1 MDAADATSNRARR
14 AAGGILK
21 SSDHGSELVLQ
32 RLPAA
37 PARRVSAAIRC
48 FAAAPASGFRK
59 EGDMERPWVK
69 FYDAGVRPTLEYPA
83 VPMHHFLEASA
94 SRHPDWAATIFGGVV
109 HQLGGRLLDAKLSY
123 RRLDEQVNRLANA
136 LTAMGVRKGDRV
148 ALYLPNCPQFV
159 IGFFAILKLGA
170 IVAPNNPL
178 YVARELEF
186 QLSDA
191 GAETIICLS
200 RFYTNVRRVRASARL
215 KNVIVTNVKEYFP
228 PVLKALFTL
237 AVEKREGHRVKL
249 DPGDRWLQ
257 DVLASAPA
265 TRPSVDVRPEDTAVL
280 LYTGGT
286 TGVPKAAEIT
296 HANLVANALMAYEWS
311 AQAIDPSTQQ
321 GILTAL
327 PLFHTYGM
335 TTCLDMGVVMGGAL
349 VLIPNP
355 RELEHVLKAI
365 TRHQPA
371 FFPGVPTLYVAINN
385 YPGLGK
391 YSLNS
396 LKACMSGAA
405 GLPVEVQKTFQGLT
419 GARLVEG
426 YGLSEATP
434 VVTCN
439 PIYGDNRIGTIGVP
453 WPDTECRVVDLED
466 GTVDLPPGQ
475 PGELI
480 VRGPQVMKGYWRK
493 PEETRLALRN
503 GWLYTGDIA
512 SRDAD
517 GYIQIVDRKKDM
529 IIVGG
534 FNVYPREVEEVLF
547 QHPKVLEAAVAG
559 VPDPRSI
566 ERVKAYIVLKPGQAA
581 TAEEIIEFCRDR
593 LTGYK
598 RPSIVEF
605 RDSLPKTMVG
615 KVLRRQLVA
624 EDATKAAAEAAP
636 VQPATSALSER

>member
-1 MDAADATSNRARR
+1 
-14 AAGGILK
+14 
-21 SSDHGSELVLQ
+21 
-32 RLPAA
+32 
-37 PARRVSAAIRC
+37 
-48 FAAAPASGFRK
+48 
-59 EGDMERPWVK
+59 MERPWVK

-94 SRHPDWAATIFGGVV
+94 SEHPDWPATIFGGVV

-123 RRLDEQVNRLANA
+123 RELDEQVNRLANA

-159 IGFFAILKLGA
+159 IGFFAILKIGA

-178 YVARELEF
+178 YVPRELEF

-200 RFYTNVRRVRASARL
+200 RFYQNVRKVRASTKL
-215 KNVIVTNVKEYFP
+215 KNVIVTNIKEYFP
-228 PVLKALFTL
+228 PLLKALFTL
-237 AVEKREGHRVKL
+237 AVEKKEGHRVAL

-265 TRPSVDVRPEDTAVL
+265 TKPAVDVRPEDTAVL

-296 HANLVANALMAYEWS
+296 HRNLVANALMAREWM
-311 AQAIDPSTQQ
+311 AQAIDPEKQQ

-327 PLFHTYGM
+327 PLFHTYAM
-335 TTCLDMGVVMGGAL
+335 TTCLNLGMIMGAAL

-385 YPGLGK
+385 YPDLAN
-391 YSLNS
+391 YSLDS
-396 LKACMSGAA
+396 LKACISGAA
-405 GLPVEVQKTFQGLT
+405 GLPVEVQKTFQDLT

-434 VVTCN
+434 VVSSN

-453 WPDTECRVVDLED
+453 WPDTECRIVDLEN

-480 VRGPQVMKGYWRK
+480 ARGPQVMKGYWNK
-493 PEETRLALRN
+493 PEETRQALRG

-581 TAEEIIEFCRDR
+581 TGEEIIEFCRER

-624 EDATKAAAEAAP
+624 EDAGKTAVEAAP
-636 VQPATSALSER
+636 VQLVTSA

>member
-1 MDAADATSNRARR
+1 MA
-14 AAGGILK
+14 
-21 SSDHGSELVLQ
+21 
-32 RLPAA
+32 
-37 PARRVSAAIRC
+37 
-48 FAAAPASGFRK
+48 
-59 EGDMERPWVK
+59 RPWVK
-69 FYDAGVRPTLEYPA
+69 FYDAGVRSTLEYPA

-94 SRHPDWAATIFGGVV
+94 SKHPDWPATIFGGVV

-136 LTAMGVRKGDRV
+136 LTAMGVGKGDRV

-159 IGFFAILKLGA
+159 IGFFAILKIGA

-178 YVARELEF
+178 YVPRELEF

-191 GAETIICLS
+191 GAQTIICLS
-200 RFYTNVRRVRASARL
+200 RFYPNVQRVRASTPL
-215 KNVIVTNVKEYFP
+215 KNVIVTNIKEYFP
-228 PVLKALFTL
+228 PLLKALFTL
-237 AVEKREGHRVKL
+237 AIEKKDGHRVTL

-257 DVLASAPA
+257 DVLAPAPA
-265 TRPSVDVRPEDTAVL
+265 SKPAVDVRPEDTAVL

-296 HANLVANALMAYEWS
+296 HANLVANALMTDEWS
-311 AQAIDPSTQQ
+311 KQAIDPSRQQ

-327 PLFHTYGM
+327 PLFHTYAM
-335 TTCLDMGVVMGGAL
+335 TTCLDLGMVMGAAL
-349 VLIPNP
+349 TLIPNP
-355 RELEHVLKAI
+355 RELDHVLKAI
-365 TRHQPA
+365 TRHKPT
-371 FFPGVPTLYVAINN
+371 FFPGVPTMYVAINN
-385 YPGLGK
+385 FPDLGK
-391 YSLNS
+391 YSLGS
-396 LKACMSGAA
+396 LKACISGAA
-405 GLPVEVQKTFQGLT
+405 GLPVEVQKTFQKLT

-434 VVTCN
+434 VVSCN
-439 PIYGDNRIGTIGVP
+439 PIFGDNRIGTIGVP
-453 WPDTECRVVDLED
+453 LPDTDCRIVDLET
-466 GTVDLPPGQ
+466 GTVDLPPGEA
-475 PGELI
+475 GELI
-480 VRGPQVMKGYWRK
+480 VRGPQVMKGYWNK
-493 PEETRLALRN
+493 PEETRLALRD

-512 SRDAD
+512 RRDAD
-517 GYIQIVDRKKDM
+517 GYLQIVDRKKDM

-566 ERVKAYIVLKPGQAA
+566 ERVKAYIVLKPGQTA
-581 TAEEIIEFCRDR
+581 TVEEILDFCRER

-605 RDSLPKTMVG
+605 RDSLPKTLVG

-624 EDATKAAAEAAP
+624 EDAGRVAAEAAP
-636 VQPATSALSER
+636 ARPVTSA